1 MDYFSSI
8 CVVLMIRV
16 GEWFFWSGRKVE
28 QFKDLLWELNA
39 SVIVCGIVVKI
50 AISRSFNPA
59 QGVKLFSVR

>member
-39 SVIVCGIVVKI
+39 SVIDNLYWSLECDV
-50 AISRSFNPA
+50 RS
-59 QGVKLFSVR
+59 